1 MTPGLVALLVAV
13 AVAALVLLGRRLFD
27 GRIRGAGPVSAAAPD
42 PSEHL
47 SAEDL
52 GRPLGERATLVHFST
67 AFCQPCRAARR
78 VLGDVAAA
86 VPGVEHAEI
95 DAESRLDLVRR
106 FGVLRTPTVLV
117 LDAQGHVVRRAS
129 GAPRK
134 EQVLAALGE
143 VVGG

>member
-1 MTPGLVALLVAV
+1 MTTGLIAL
-13 AVAALVLLGRRLFD
+13 VAALVVAGAVLLVRRAYD
-27 GRIRGAGPVSAAAPD
+27 GRIRGAGPGADAPVD
-42 PSEHL
+42 PAKTL
-47 SAEDL
+47 TAGDL
-52 GRPLGERATLVHFST
+52 GSPLGERATLVHFST

-78 VLGDVAAA
+78 VLGEVADV
-86 VPGVEHAEI
+86 VPGVVHTEV

-117 LDAQGHVVRRAS
+117 LDGAGRIVRRAS

-143 VVGG
+143 VVG

>member
-1 MTPGLVALLVAV
+1 MRPGLLALLVALVV
-13 AVAALVLLGRRLFD
+13 AGAVLLVRRLYD
-27 GRIRGAGPVSAAAPD
+27 GRIRGAGPVPTAAPE

-78 VLGDVAAA
+78 VLGDIADA
-86 VPGVEHAEI
+86 VPGVEAAEV

-117 LDAQGHVVRRAS
+117 LDSRGHVVRRAS
-129 GAPRK
+129 GVPRK
-134 EQVLAALGE
+134 DQVLAALGE

>member
-1 MTPGLVALLVAV
+1 MTSGLIALLVALVV
-13 AVAALVLLGRRLFD
+13 AVAALVARRAYD
-27 GRIRGAGPVSAAAPD
+27 GRIRGLSPGPAESDSRDDRLTAG
-42 PSEHL
+42 
-47 SAEDL
+47 DL

-78 VLGDVAAA
+78 VLGDVAAV
-86 VPGVEHAEI
+86 VPGVEHAEV

-117 LDAQGHVVRRAS
+117 LDAHGRVVRRAS

-134 EQVLAALGE
+134 DQVLAAIGE
-143 VVGG
+143 VVT